1 MSRRAASKPSR
12 ATHKSGRASA
22 QAVWLRRRRSSINEP
37 IANPPSATTGMTKRA
52 LRIVPP
58 HCRSDGKSTAAGN
71 LNHLS
76 RPDGS
81 CLAGWRAARNSRWG
95 EFIMTAT
102 PADRGGARR
111 CVRARGGWGGQRG
124 LAQVRGERHDDEDV
138 NADDHERPPGRVR
151 QPGEVDD
158 RRYHRDDYAGH
169 ASPGLTS
176 QQGDADCQQP
186 QADQQVNPTP
196 EREVKGIDVLRED
209 HEVLVVHNGRESL
222 YGLESPADD
231 HEHAGEDGGA
241 MSQGTDRLGVCHWCI
256 ASNSGWFASTTRS
269 GC

>member
-1 MSRRAASKPSR
+1 MALGDTHLRTRVTRRPPSSQRAACWLSPRPAAFTAQLMARRRAVRLTSTTFDQLKPTWMAGPSMSRRAASKPSR
-12 ATHKSGRASA
+12 ATHKSERASA

-102 PADRGGARR
+102 PDDR
-111 CVRARGGWGGQRG
+111 VRAR
-124 LAQVRGERHDDEDV
+124 
-138 NADDHERPPGRVR
+138 
-151 QPGEVDD
+151 
-158 RRYHRDDYAGH
+158 
-169 ASPGLTS
+169 
-176 QQGDADCQQP
+176 
-186 QADQQVNPTP
+186 
-196 EREVKGIDVLRED
+196 
-209 HEVLVVHNGRESL
+209 
-222 YGLESPADD
+222 
-231 HEHAGEDGGA
+231 
-241 MSQGTDRLGVCHWCI
+241 
-256 ASNSGWFASTTRS
+256 
-269 GC
+269 